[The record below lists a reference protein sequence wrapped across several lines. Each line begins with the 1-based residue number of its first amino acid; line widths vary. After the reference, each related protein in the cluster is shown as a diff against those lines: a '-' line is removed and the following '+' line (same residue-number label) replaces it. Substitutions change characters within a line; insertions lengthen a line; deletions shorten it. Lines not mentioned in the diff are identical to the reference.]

1 MKPVNTSPA
10 TDDFDQLMDAFRRM
24 LRICMEAL
32 SPTATARQRTEAR
45 AMISDYLN
53 SN

>member
-10 TDDFDQLMDAFRRM
+10 TDDFDQLMAAFERM
-24 LRICMEAL
+24 LRICLEAL

-45 AMISDYLN
+45 AMLSDYLK
-53 SN
+53 SS